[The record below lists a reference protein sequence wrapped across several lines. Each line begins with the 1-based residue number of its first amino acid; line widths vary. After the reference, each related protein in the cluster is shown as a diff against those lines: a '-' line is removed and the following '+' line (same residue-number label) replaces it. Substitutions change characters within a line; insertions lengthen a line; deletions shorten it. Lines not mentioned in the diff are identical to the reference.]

1 MKIKRFISA
10 LLCGTMLAAVL
21 STSVFA
27 ATFSDV
33 ENDATVAWA
42 KQAINEMT
50 DKGYIKGYEDGTFKP
65 QRAVSK
71 VETLVLMSRILG
83 VEDSEYSQTVKWADA
98 GYSATVNAINTTY
111 VDELS
116 FLMYFDV
123 LNITDLRDYA
133 SAANANTSLLRWQA
147 AYLMV
152 KLAGK
157 DDQAQSAVL
166 DENEYSDYASIP
178 EAARPYVAYATN
190 LGLMNGMGNDE
201 NGKAFFSPETTL
213 TRAQMA
219 TLLNRMMEKMDRNYI
234 QGKVSS
240 IDTGNKKMVVNADGK
255 NTTCTIGD
263 MTGIKING
271 ENSKFSR
278 IESQSEVMV
287 TYTFGDVRM
296 IETVPPEENL
306 SVYGIVV
313 QTSDNSGGQQIT
325 IKDSEDENNKATYT
339 FASNCKYTIKG
350 SQGSYGDVKA
360 GNFVRLV
367 LSGSKVTECSVESKT
382 SDVSGTFVKVNAGD
396 DNRTTITIKN
406 SDNEQETF
414 DVSINGVEVTRN
426 RNIAGVRDLAKNDS
440 VVLSLTYGKVVSI
453 KATSETENVSG
464 TIKEIIL
471 SETPQITLDVKGK
484 SETYNLTASTSV
496 KVNGVDATIYDLR
509 PGNAATV
516 VTDGSNIFKIES
528 SATSS
533 TGKTTVTGK
542 VVSINTTLKVITVTN
557 SSGGTETVYYES
569 GTTFLKS
576 TTGKS
581 ITAKDIVAGSN
592 ITATGSDSTG
602 YFVATIVISD

>member
-1 MKIKRFISA
+1 
-10 LLCGTMLAAVL
+10 
-21 STSVFA
+21 
-27 ATFSDV
+27 
-33 ENDATVAWA
+33 
-42 KQAINEMT
+42 
-50 DKGYIKGYEDGTFKP
+50 
-65 QRAVSK
+65 
-71 VETLVLMSRILG
+71 
-83 VEDSEYSQTVKWADA
+83 
-98 GYSATVNAINTTY
+98 
-111 VDELS
+111 
-116 FLMYFDV
+116 
-123 LNITDLRDYA
+123 
-133 SAANANTSLLRWQA
+133 
-147 AYLMV
+147 
-152 KLAGK
+152 
-157 DDQAQSAVL
+157 
-166 DENEYSDYASIP
+166 
-178 EAARPYVAYATN
+178 
-190 LGLMNGMGNDE
+190 
-201 NGKAFFSPETTL
+201 
-213 TRAQMA
+213 
-219 TLLNRMMEKMDRNYI
+219 
-234 QGKVSS
+234 
-240 IDTGNKKMVVNADGK
+240 
-255 NTTCTIGD
+255 
-263 MTGIKING
+263 
-271 ENSKFSR
+271 
-278 IESQSEVMV
+278 
-287 TYTFGDVRM
+287 M

-426 RNIAGVRDLAKNDS
+426 GNIAGVRDLAKNDS

-516 VTDGSNIFKIES
+516 VTDGSNISKIES

>member
-1 MKIKRFISA
+1 M
-10 LLCGTMLAAVL
+10 
-21 STSVFA
+21 
-27 ATFSDV
+27 
-33 ENDATVAWA
+33 
-42 KQAINEMT
+42 
-50 DKGYIKGYEDGTFKP
+50 
-65 QRAVSK
+65 
-71 VETLVLMSRILG
+71 
-83 VEDSEYSQTVKWADA
+83 
-98 GYSATVNAINTTY
+98 
-111 VDELS
+111 
-116 FLMYFDV
+116 
-123 LNITDLRDYA
+123 
-133 SAANANTSLLRWQA
+133 
-147 AYLMV
+147 
-152 KLAGK
+152 
-157 DDQAQSAVL
+157 
-166 DENEYSDYASIP
+166 
-178 EAARPYVAYATN
+178 
-190 LGLMNGMGNDE
+190 
-201 NGKAFFSPETTL
+201 
-213 TRAQMA
+213 
-219 TLLNRMMEKMDRNYI
+219 
-234 QGKVSS
+234 
-240 IDTGNKKMVVNADGK
+240 
-255 NTTCTIGD
+255 
-263 MTGIKING
+263 
-271 ENSKFSR
+271 
-278 IESQSEVMV
+278 
-287 TYTFGDVRM
+287 
-296 IETVPPEENL
+296 
-306 SVYGIVV
+306 
-313 QTSDNSGGQQIT
+313 
-325 IKDSEDENNKATYT
+325 
-339 FASNCKYTIKG
+339 
-350 SQGSYGDVKA
+350 
-360 GNFVRLV
+360 V

-406 SDNEQETF
+406 SDNEQVTF

-426 RNIAGVRDLAKNDS
+426 GNIAGVRDLAKNDS

-516 VTDGSNIFKIES
+516 VTDGSNISKIES